1 MASQALYRK
10 WRSQTFE
17 TVIGQ
22 EHVTLTLRNALRDG
36 RMTHAYLF
44 TGPRGTGKTSTARIV
59 AKALNCLHED
69 PAQRPC
75 NQCAICQAIGEGR
88 LLDLIEIDAASNRG
102 IDEIRDL
109 REKIAFRPNQARY
122 KVYIIDEVHMLT
134 KEAFNALLKTLEEP
148 PEHAIFVLA
157 TTEPDRVPET
167 VRSRCQRFDFRRIP
181 TGEIVE
187 HLRHM
192 VQSEGGKAES
202 EALVAIA
209 RRSTGSM
216 RDSISL
222 LDQLLSYGDEVLTAA
237 RVEAVLGL
245 VSQGAIGTLVD
256 HMTSGDSAGGLAL
269 LNQLV
274 SEGIELGQLADQV
287 VAYLRGV
294 LLARISQSAD
304 LLDLSQDVRAR
315 MAKQAQQIN
324 TSALLLAVKEWS
336 DARAAL
342 RDQVPG
348 APQLP
353 LEMAFLRSAA
363 ASVETPAA
371 AVAPVAPAPA
381 QPALAARQPAARPPV
396 MPAPAAAAPAEAAA
410 ADMSAH
416 PSPVVDAVRPATAT
430 AAPAPATRQGSEPAP
445 SSPEAVQTPLA
456 GPSAGPPTGL
466 AAGDDLQARVAASW
480 PQFLAL
486 SRQHCGI
493 KIQAALRNVKELE
506 VTGRTVTLHFA
517 PAHGFSRDVINEPE
531 NKTKVEDAWRQVLG
545 TDVGIRCTLFGATQ
559 APEKGA
565 EKRSE
570 SKAAD
575 EDVLLEEA
583 KRRGAIITPLD

>member
-75 NQCAICQAIGEGR
+75 NECAICQAIGEGR

-256 HMTSGDSAGGLAL
+256 HMAAGDSAGGLAL

-315 MAKQAQQIN
+315 MAQQAQQIN
-324 TSALLLAVKEWS
+324 TPALLLAVKEWS

-371 AVAPVAPAPA
+371 AVAPVAQAPVA
-381 QPALAARQPAARPPV
+381 QASAAQ
-396 MPAPAAAAPAEAAA
+396 APAAPAL
-410 ADMSAH
+410 
-416 PSPVVDAVRPATAT
+416 V
-430 AAPAPATRQGSEPAP
+430 APAPATRQGSEPEPP
-445 SSPEAVQTPLA
+445 SAGAAQTPLA
-456 GPSAGPPTGL
+456 GPPV
-466 AAGDDLQARVAASW
+466 GDDLPARVAASW

-506 VTGRTVTLHFA
+506 VAGRTVTLHFA

-545 TDVGIRCTLFGATQ
+545 TEVGIRCTLYGATQ

-565 EKRSE
+565 EKRSD

-575 EDVLLEEA
+575 DDILLEEA
-583 KRRGAIITPLD
+583 KRRGAIVTPLD

>member
-75 NQCAICQAIGEGR
+75 NQCEICQAIGEGR

-187 HLRHM
+187 HLRHL
-192 VQSEGGKAES
+192 VQVEGGKAES

-256 HMTSGDSAGGLAL
+256 HMASGDSAGGLAL

-324 TSALLLAVKEWS
+324 TPALLQAVKEWS

-353 LEMAFLRSAA
+353 LELAFLRSAA
-363 ASVETPAA
+363 ASVETPGATGAA
-371 AVAPVAPAPA
+371 PALAAPTPAAPMPAVPAPVAPAPVA
-381 QPALAARQPAARPPV
+381 PAPDESAAIGGSATVPRPSPV
-396 MPAPAAAAPAEAAA
+396 MDAGRQAAAKAAPARAAAPGQAGAAEPPASEAAQV
-410 ADMSAH
+410 
-416 PSPVVDAVRPATAT
+416 PPA
-430 AAPAPATRQGSEPAP
+430 GGE
-445 SSPEAVQTPLA
+445 
-456 GPSAGPPTGL
+456 
-466 AAGDDLQARVAASW
+466 LQAQVAASW

-506 VTGRTVTLHFA
+506 VSGRTVTLHFA
-517 PAHGFSRDVINEPE
+517 PAHGFSRDVINEPA
-531 NKTKVEDAWRQVLG
+531 NKAKVEDAWRQVLG
-545 TDVGIRCTLFGATQ
+545 TEVGIRCTLFGAAQ

-565 EKRSE
+565 EKRGD
-570 SKAAD
+570 SKATD
-575 EDVLLEEA
+575 EDLLLEEA
-583 KRRGAIITPLD
+583 RRRGAIITPLD